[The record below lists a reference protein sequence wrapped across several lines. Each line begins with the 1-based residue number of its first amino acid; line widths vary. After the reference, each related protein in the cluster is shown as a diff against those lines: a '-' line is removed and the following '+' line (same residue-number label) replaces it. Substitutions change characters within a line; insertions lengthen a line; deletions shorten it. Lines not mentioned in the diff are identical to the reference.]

1 MNCKAAYAVANFKGT
16 WLYTDADNV
25 LYDEEYIARVTC
37 VETGASEE
45 YSEEMV
51 VNVYIE
57 RDDTCNESFADSTT
71 ATTASTNIVS
81 ISSTPS
87 QNAFQQNQVNCDDTL
102 GLWPVY
108 VALSFLIGV
117 ATGALFTV
125 LLQNK
130 CKGKQQTR

>member
-1 MNCKAAYAVANFKGT
+1 M
-16 WLYTDADNV
+16 

-37 VETGASEE
+37 VENGASEE
-45 YSEEMV
+45 YSKEMV

-57 RDDTCNESFADSTT
+57 RDNTCNESFADLTT

-87 QNAFQQNQVNCDDTL
+87 HNAFQQNLVNCDDTL

-117 ATGALFTV
+117 ATGCIVYCFAAKQMQRKTTDQVGVVLFMCHKQ
-125 LLQNK
+125 LQIRTCLK
-130 CKGKQQTR
+130 HKL